1 MHKIEIFNIE
11 GQDRV
16 ELTGGCA
23 SCSSGCDPVTHSIKE
38 TIETFGK
45 QYGDEATIARYELG
59 EDNLD
64 DVAEKLQE
72 VYQNSGER
80 LIITGSN
87 IKFILGKLS
96 PVIAIDGKLAANN
109 YVPDADELKFAID
122 HNGGIYSTI
131 CD

>member
-122 HNGGIYSTI
+122 HNGGIYSSI

>member
-1 MHKIEIFNIE
+1 MHKIDIFNIE

-23 SCSSGCDPVTHSIKE
+23 SCSSGCDPVTHSIAE
-38 TIETFGK
+38 TMENFAKNYSQEASIE
-45 QYGDEATIARYELG
+45 RHELG
-59 EDNLD
+59 EANLD
-64 DVAEKLQE
+64 EVAEKLQT

-122 HNGGIYSTI
+122 HNGGIYNSI
-131 CD
+131 CN